1 MRDWLRHI
9 TLIVI
14 AMASLNATAFT
25 ERDDSVSFNH
35 DWEQMLERKSID
47 TVYFYHSWEQ
57 MLNVAPDTMIVN
69 PMIDVCTP
77 YEVYIETG
85 ERAFDKKIRLDYI
98 AASLNDGFWLMNSKY
113 LKDAFGCRRNNIQ
126 GYVPVFFGDK
136 SAYVVSQD
144 IENVPG
150 FNITCLKERIYYI
163 DFVKR
168 KVTKINSK
176 SLNKLLED
184 YRDLQIRFEN
194 MKDSDSDRVLK
205 VFFLMYIDRAN
216 EDSSR
221 PDILELMN

>member
-1 MRDWLRHI
+1 
-9 TLIVI
+9 
-14 AMASLNATAFT
+14 MASLNATAFT

-113 LKDAFGCRRNNIQ
+113 LKDAFGCRRNNIKAMSRCFSAINRPTSFPRILRMSQ
-126 GYVPVFFGDK
+126 GSISPV
-136 SAYVVSQD
+136 
-144 IENVPG
+144 
-150 FNITCLKERIYYI
+150 
-163 DFVKR
+163 
-168 KVTKINSK
+168 
-176 SLNKLLED
+176 
-184 YRDLQIRFEN
+184 
-194 MKDSDSDRVLK
+194 
-205 VFFLMYIDRAN
+205 
-216 EDSSR
+216 
-221 PDILELMN
+221 